1 MYDLRDEHRRDPFEE
16 DPHCCALEHVTRKKI
31 DGPDGYLEQE
41 ISNELRSARGECSR
55 PWLTQVSYNTLDS
68 NGGEGAKYESTIV
81 EYVIVLMN

>member
-41 ISNELRSARGECSR
+41 ISNELHSAGRVQ
-55 PWLTQVSYNTLDS
+55 WVMDYANQL
-68 NGGEGAKYESTIV
+68 
-81 EYVIVLMN
+81 